1 MMRITSPALI
11 FLALVAAPATAAD
24 TGRVPSSPR
33 FQGLFVDWSAANKQS
48 IDAERDAARRPAV
61 DAAPASSGG
70 PGSASLGE
78 RVGEIVATGDC
89 AEGERIAR
97 AAGDF
102 ALVAAVRQHCTAA
115 NR

>member
-1 MMRITSPALI
+1 MKII
-11 FLALVAAPATAAD
+11 FLTLASLGLAAGPAAAD
-24 TGRVPSSPR
+24 TGQVPASPR
-33 FQGLFVDWSAANKQS
+33 FQGLFVNWSAANRQS
-48 IDAERDAARRPAV
+48 IDAEREAARRPAI

-70 PGSASLGE
+70 PGSTALGE